1 MKYIW
6 TICLL
11 LVCGCNTVK
20 EDTTI
25 DEEYEKLF
33 PPKEIEKPE
42 NKRGELVVQLCD
54 PNLALKD
61 YKYPGTEAPADME
74 AYNITLECSFQE
86 IDRDGEFTS
95 PATARYEVKYIND
108 KKELVTIT
116 CAKDKEIPEEDEEEE
131 YEEDDEEHGENNEE
145 TGKKDGKETTPKMT
159 NGKKLEIRFKAYSGF
174 PLYLSVTG
182 VGPRNSSI
190 KASIKAVSTDGLIE
204 IPELKTELFQNEEGP
219 NMLRHPYCE
228 YIILP

>member
-11 LVCGCNTVK
+11 LICSCNTVK
-20 EDTTI
+20 EDTI
-25 DEEYEKLF
+25 INEEYEKLF

-54 PNLALKD
+54 PELALEN
-61 YKYPGTEAPADME
+61 YKYPGTEAPADMD
-74 AYNITLECSFQE
+74 AYDITLECSFQE
-86 IDRDGEFTS
+86 IDKVGEFTS

-116 CAKDKEIPEEDEEEE
+116 CAKEEEMPEEDEEEE
-131 YEEDDEEHGENNEE
+131 SGEDDEE
-145 TGKKDGKETTPKMT
+145 TGKKEGKETTPKMT
-159 NGKKLEIRFKAYSGF
+159 NGQELKIKFKAYSGF
-174 PLYLSVTG
+174 PLYLCVTG
-182 VGPRNSSI
+182 VGPRNSSV
-190 KASIKAVSTDGLIE
+190 KARIKAVSTDGLIE
-204 IPELKTELFQNEEGP
+204 IPELKTEQYQNEEGP
-219 NMLRHPYCE
+219 NMLKHPYCE